1 MRQARA
7 ALLAASAL
15 IAAAA
20 IVRPA
25 AAQDV
30 PAATGE
36 AAPPSPPPAAET
48 LAAPPAPTAPP
59 SLPEKLGQVPGT
71 WDLSRDGT
79 NRRCVMTLVLD
90 SGEAGQRLRFPA
102 GCRRALPVLNSV
114 AGWLFVDGA
123 VRLVD
128 RNVRPV
134 LDFAKRPDQRSLV
147 AQAEGGER
155 YSLVPLDIVA
165 MRPADA
171 AAAPETAPT
180 DPASPAPSPLQ
191 TAAPVAAELQP
202 PATASAATASAG
214 PAPGLYALDRFQ
226 QRDTCRINL
235 DGVGG
240 GVRIVPGCHD
250 SGLEV
255 FDPVRWRYAKG
266 RMTLTA
272 KRGHSIDLVPSGDGR
287 WRRDPEVGT
296 TFVLRR
302 VD

>member
-1 MRQARA
+1 
-7 ALLAASAL
+7 
-15 IAAAA
+15 
-20 IVRPA
+20 
-25 AAQDV
+25 
-30 PAATGE
+30 
-36 AAPPSPPPAAET
+36 
-48 LAAPPAPTAPP
+48 
-59 SLPEKLGQVPGT
+59 
-71 WDLSRDGT
+71 GT
-79 NRRCVMTLVLD
+79 NHRCVMTLVLD

-102 GCRRALPVLNSV
+102 GCRRALPVLNGV

-123 VRLVD
+123 LRLVD

-134 LDFAKRPDQRSLV
+134 LEFARRPDQRSLV

-171 AAAPETAPT
+171 AAAPEIAPA
-180 DPASPAPSPLQ
+180 DPVNPDPSPLR
-191 TAAPVAAELQP
+191 TAARVPAELQP
-202 PATASAATASAG
+202 AATASAG

-235 DGVGG
+235 DGSGG
-240 GVRIVPGCHD
+240 GVHIVPGCHD

-255 FDPVRWRYAKG
+255 FDPVRWRYTNG